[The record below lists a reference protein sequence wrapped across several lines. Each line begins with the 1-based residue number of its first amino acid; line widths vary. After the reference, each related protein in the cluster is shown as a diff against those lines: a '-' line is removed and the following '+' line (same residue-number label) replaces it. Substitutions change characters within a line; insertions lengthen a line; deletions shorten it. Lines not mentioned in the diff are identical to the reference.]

1 MTQRILA
8 PVRFLD
14 GLTGYPSAVAL
25 FGFDDFSHAGIRRPC
40 QYGSRGKSAT
50 ASNLPPPVR
59 IYAEWATPSNEART
73 AAGKVRFYLYRY
85 EHRGKMDDRSNAN
98 GYRST
103 LKAFFE
109 TLSDFRAAE
118 GSYPKIG

>member
-1 MTQRILA
+1 MKCNGKFAHSLRLDFHMTQRILA

-25 FGFDDFSHAGIRRPC
+25 FGLDAFSHAGIRRPC

-73 AAGKVRFYLYRY
+73 
-85 EHRGKMDDRSNAN
+85 DRK
-98 GYRST
+98 ST
-103 LKAFFE
+103 RLNSSHTVISYAVFCLK
-109 TLSDFRAAE
+109 
-118 GSYPKIG
+118 